1 MSLIKVYINLIL
13 GFIPKAHQSVLN
25 YYLTVEKSRIHTNLG
40 ISTDKVYEVG
50 TPKFLQN

>member
-13 GFIPKAHQSVLN
+13 SFIPKAQNVLN
-25 YYLTVEKSRIHTNLG
+25 YYLMAEKSIIHTNFG
-40 ISTDKVYEVG
+40 ISTNKVCEVD